1 MKLKNKKIFI
11 IIIITIIIT
20 MLVCHKL
27 WANNDLIQNTNLSVS
42 SNQSSSA
49 YVVEKDKNTINSEE
63 IKQENANSQNVNLID
78 ENLEN
83 KNLKSK
89 SLESRNSENIENS
102 SLIDKNSNTTGS
114 VSTNK
119 NTINSQN
126 AKININTATQT
137 ELETLP
143 GIGPSIALKIV
154 NYRRQYGKF
163 KTIEDIKNVSGI
175 GDKKY
180 AKIEKYIKI

>member
-1 MKLKNKKIFI
+1 MKLHNKKIFV
-11 IIIITIIIT
+11 IIIITIIVT
-20 MLVCHKL
+20 VLVCYKL
-27 WANNDLIQNTNLSVS
+27 WANKDLIENTNLSVN
-42 SNQSSSA
+42 SNKTA
-49 YVVEKDKNTINSEE
+49 NVYLVDKNIDSTNS
-63 IKQENANSQNVNLID
+63 KQNEQLNIDFQNTNLFD

-83 KNLKSK
+83 ANSKNIV
-89 SLESRNSENIENS
+89 NHS
-102 SLIDKNSNTTGS
+102 STAKNADNTS
-114 VSTNK
+114 PLNTNK

-126 AKININTATQT
+126 TKININTATQT

-163 KTIEDIKNVSGI
+163 KTIEEIKNVSGI

>member
-20 MLVCHKL
+20 MLVCYKL
-27 WANNDLIQNTNLSVS
+27 WANNDLIENTNLSVN
-42 SNQSSSA
+42 SNKTA
-49 YVVEKDKNTINSEE
+49 NVYLVDKNIDSTNS
-63 IKQENANSQNVNLID
+63 KQNEQLNIDFQNTNLFD

-83 KNLKSK
+83 ANSKNIVNQSSTAK
-89 SLESRNSENIENS
+89 NVDNTS
-102 SLIDKNSNTTGS
+102 SLN
-114 VSTNK
+114 TNK

-126 AKININTATQT
+126 TKININTATQT

-163 KTIEDIKNVSGI
+163 KTIEEIKNVSGI